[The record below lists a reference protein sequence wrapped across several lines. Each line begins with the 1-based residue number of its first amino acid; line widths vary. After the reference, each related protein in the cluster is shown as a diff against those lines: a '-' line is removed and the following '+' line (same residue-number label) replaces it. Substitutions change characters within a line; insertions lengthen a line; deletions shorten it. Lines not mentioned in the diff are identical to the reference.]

1 MDDEFYT
8 QGNKQYERVTRV
20 INYFCPP
27 ELVDYRIRVGNR
39 VANAAMKKAGK
50 FGTMIDEAIREN
62 YEMPTVQKVSEES
75 KSALKAWISWVNDH
89 GANFLVFPD
98 TYFSDFLLVAGTPD
112 FIWKNMIVDIKTS
125 NRISPIYFAQL
136 GAYASLR
143 PALFG
148 GEKPTEDLAVLRL
161 DKSTGLYE
169 FVKASEMGLS
179 VGDCINWF
187 NALLI
192 TYRNYK
198 QVQSTLKGKEVC
210 NGRDNDSW

>member
-1 MDDEFYT
+1 MDDLVYKREGKEF
-8 QGNKQYERVTRV
+8 ERVTKI
-20 INYFCPP
+20 INHFMPQ
-27 ELVDYRIRVGNR
+27 ELVDYKVRVGNR
-39 VANAAMKKAGK
+39 VANAAMKKGGK
-50 FGTMIDEAIREN
+50 FGTMIDEAIRKNWEN
-62 YEMPTVQKVSEES
+62 PVAEKVSDES
-75 KSALKAWISWVNDH
+75 KSALGAWNSWATTH
-89 GANFLVFPD
+89 IGTRTMEFPE
-98 TYFSDFLLVAGTPD
+98 TYFSDSLLVAGTPD
-112 FIWKNMIVDIKTS
+112 FIMGNMIVDIKTS

-136 GAYASLR
+136 GAYAFLSGL
-143 PALFG
+143 PI
-148 GEKPTEDLAVLRL
+148 EDLAVLRL

-210 NGRDNDSW
+210 NDRDNDSW

>member
-39 VANAAMKKAGK
+39 VANAAMKKGGK
-50 FGTMIDEAIREN
+50 FGAMIDEAIRKDWQN
-62 YEMPTVQKVSEES
+62 PTVEKISSESEN
-75 KSALKAWISWVNDH
+75 AIKAWTTWAVEHSLDVFQSMIS
-89 GANFLVFPD
+89 FPE
-98 TYFSDFLLVAGTPD
+98 TYYSDALLVAGTPD
-112 FIWKNMIVDIKTS
+112 FIWGKMIVDIKTS

-136 GAYASLR
+136 GAYAFLSGL
-143 PALFG
+143 PI
-148 GEKPTEDLAVLRL
+148 EDLAVLRL

-210 NGRDNDSW
+210 NGRDNDTW